1 MFCLIIQAEERP
13 ELYCKACNQHFSS
26 EHNKKEHML
35 GRQHLQMIAEE
46 FEKESQ
52 TTLKTKSGTPGQ
64 PENLEKSPSVHEDET
79 EMSEATKMTTLSDVM
94 ETLLQHNYGN
104 FNWIQFV
111 LFFFFQLN
119 PHFRATFLLQKK
131 NKKAISNKRK
141 RDQQE
146 SKMIE

>member
-104 FNWIQFV
+104 FNWIQFFY
-111 LFFFFQLN
+111 FFFFS
-119 PHFRATFLLQKK
+119 T
-131 NKKAISNKRK
+131 
-141 RDQQE
+141 
-146 SKMIE
+146 